1 MIRFSA
7 SAHLQTAPITAS
19 SENVPDS
26 QSSGYRRN
34 YYLLFEQNVLI
45 AHIELHITESIFG
58 IYGTT
63 GKNLQD
69 LRGQNHYKN
78 VGLVYHLAIKHVFH
92 GLNLS

>member
-19 SENVPDS
+19 SEYVPDS

-34 YYLLFEQNVLI
+34 YYLLFEKNVLI
-45 AHIELHITESIFG
+45 AHIELHITEYIFG

-63 GKNLQD
+63 GKNLTRFAWSKPLQICWT
-69 LRGQNHYKN
+69 GVSFGH
-78 VGLVYHLAIKHVFH
+78 
-92 GLNLS
+92 